1 MGKTLIKRK
10 KLFLFCPK
18 QANSDEFMKVPNLK
32 DLQKSFFMPN
42 VFIVWNVLSKECSIS
57 PGDTDK
63 CYVMSRFLCQ
73 LNEEQKFVS
82 YFFFLFN
89 WSNFSE
95 EYEFLKEKYLG
106 CDGWCNSFLQ
116 WSYCFIF
123 QQELNEESIWEFSPL
138 TLETHLTVLL
148 LISLDFECHY

>member
-1 MGKTLIKRK
+1 MLFSSKTSHTSWVHEITKLKRLANKFLLI
-10 KLFLFCPK
+10 
-18 QANSDEFMKVPNLK
+18 S
-32 DLQKSFFMPN
+32 N
-42 VFIVWNVLSKECSIS
+42 VFIVWNVSSWECSIS
-57 PGDTDK
+57 PGDRDK

-148 LISLDFECHY
+148 LISLDFECHYHY